1 MDKNQDQALQE
12 KLEELLKPITEEHP
26 GGDDLQFLAV
36 FSHIKE
42 ARRADNP
49 ALPQG
54 EWLTSLKVAEW
65 GKVVQ
70 LCEAALSSR
79 SKDLQLA
86 AWYAEALTHQEGY
99 AGVVLGFR
107 LIAGLL
113 DRFWEV
119 LYPRPDAGGELDERA
134 SKLEWLDMQLDRVLR
149 EQPLVS
155 PQHGGYD
162 WYQWQASRETENLK
176 RRDADAYE
184 EALAAGALSGDV
196 FDKSARDS
204 GVIWF
209 EGLVAGIARAR
220 AAYDDLVRAVN
231 ERFGPDGPSLAK
243 MREALD
249 DCSEAAQRFFGEYS
263 GGSFKPAASPSKNVP
278 AAPATRA
285 MLSPASQPLSSS
297 EAVTPADGREGAI
310 RQLRAAAY
318 WFRSNE
324 PHSPVAL
331 LVERAVHWTEM
342 PFEQWLSEVI
352 KDKTTLEQL
361 RELLAADIDIPT
373 GAPKG

>member
-1 MDKNQDQALQE
+1 MDKNQDQARQE
-12 KLEELLKPITEEHP
+12 RLERLLKPITEEHP

-79 SKDLQLA
+79 SKCLQLA
-86 AWYAEALTHQEGY
+86 AWYAEALAHQEGY

-113 DRFWEV
+113 DRFWET

-184 EALAAGALSGDV
+184 EALAAGALSGDA

-220 AAYDDLVRAVN
+220 AAYDELVHAVN
-231 ERFGPDGPSLAK
+231 ERFGPDGPSLARI
-243 MREALD
+243 REALD

-263 GGSFKPAASPSKNVP
+263 GGGFT
-278 AAPATRA
+278 PATRPGKDA
-285 MLSPASQPLSSS
+285 PARLSAASQPLSSS
-297 EAVTPADGREGAI
+297 EAVTPAGGREEAI

-318 WFRSNE
+318 WFRSHE

-331 LVERAVHWTEM
+331 LVERAAHWAEM

-352 KDKTTLEQL
+352 KDKSTLEQL

-373 GAPKG
+373 GAAKG